1 VHKVWAVVRR
11 EFVERVRTKW
21 FWVSAILGPV
31 LFAGVI
37 AYQIKQSVGGA
48 VRNVAVV
55 DSTSTTLGPQVV
67 EALEASGSFR
77 ASLAPARP
85 GVFDSLRNLVEA
97 KKLNGFLVVTDD
109 LVQTGRAEYQASSL
123 GMQTIEALQRTLG
136 RLVVKVRL
144 EQKGVNP
151 GVVDWAQIRIALDQK
166 KLVNGKAVSDSAT
179 QSFFTAYLMA
189 ILLFMAILLYGVN
202 VMSSVLEE
210 KTTRIIEVLVSSI
223 RPFQLMLG
231 KILGAGAVSFFQFV
245 IWGVS
250 ARVLLSLRG
259 PIARALGADPA
270 AVQTMALPH
279 IPAATLAVF
288 VAFFLGGFLLYSAMF
303 AAVGAMSSNEQEARQ
318 AQQPVTYLLMISYLS
333 ILGLTNDPS
342 STFARTLSLVPFT
355 TPIAT
360 PVRWTAGSM
369 PMWELVASLAILA
382 IAIVGVTWVAARIY
396 RVGILMTGKRPSMKE
411 LVRWV
416 RTA

>member
-1 VHKVWAVVRR
+1 MAVRGTRGRSLRTRAWSPRSRTSANRRSSSWPPAPTPRTSSRGSSIRERGSRGSSWRVLHSTRSSWTSWAPRPRRRQPPAAATEDPVHKVWAVIRR

-31 LFAGVI
+31 LFGGIIVF
-37 AYQIKQSVGGA
+37 QIVQSMGGS

-55 DSTSTTLGPQVV
+55 DSTSDKLGNQVI

-77 ASLAPARP
+77 ASLVPARP
-85 GVFDSLRNLVEA
+85 GVIDSLRNLVES
-97 KKLNGFLVVTDD
+97 KQLNGFLIITDD
-109 LVQTGRAEYQASSL
+109 LVQTGRAEYQASNL

-136 RLVVKVRL
+136 RLVVKARL

-166 KLVNGKAVSDSAT
+166 KIANGRAVSDSAT

-270 AVQTMALPH
+270 QIQTMSLPH
-279 IPAATLAVF
+279 IPGATLAVF
-288 VAFFLGGFLLYSAMF
+288 IAFFLGGFLLYSAMF

-318 AQQPVTYLLMISYLS
+318 AQQPV
-333 ILGLTNDPS
+333 
-342 STFARTLSLVPFT
+342 
-355 TPIAT
+355 
-360 PVRWTAGSM
+360 
-369 PMWELVASLAILA
+369 
-382 IAIVGVTWVAARIY
+382 
-396 RVGILMTGKRPSMKE
+396 
-411 LVRWV
+411 
-416 RTA
+416 